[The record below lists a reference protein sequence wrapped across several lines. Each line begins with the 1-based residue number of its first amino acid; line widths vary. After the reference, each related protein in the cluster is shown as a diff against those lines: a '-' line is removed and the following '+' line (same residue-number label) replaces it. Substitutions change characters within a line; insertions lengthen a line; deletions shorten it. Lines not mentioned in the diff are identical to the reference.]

1 MDLTWRALAEGDIPA
16 LVALAARCLA
26 VDGGLPLAA
35 DETFLRPRFVADGGQ
50 GWAAVAGDGGLV
62 AAGAVRVRDADGTR
76 RAVLTGLVDPARR
89 GAGIGGRLL
98 DQGLAVAADAAGVVT
113 VEIEALTAGAARLFQ
128 SRGLREVWAEEVMRF
143 DLVASPLPLV
153 TLPAD
158 LAVSTWT
165 DDLAPRF
172 FAVYT
177 AAFRERPGFPGWT
190 VGQWVDWTAGD
201 DDFRAR
207 WSLLAGDAAFVTS
220 AEGWIVQ
227 VGVRPEERGR
237 GLGAALV
244 TEALRRM
251 REAGRTEALLDV
263 NVDNP
268 AGALYRRLGFT
279 VIGRRARFA

>member
-1 MDLTWRALAEGDIPA
+1 MALA
-16 LVALAARCLA
+16 VRCVA

-35 DETFLRPRFVADGGQ
+35 DEAFLRQRFAADGAQ
-50 GWAAVAGDGGLV
+50 GWVAVAADGALA
-62 AAGAVRVRDADGTR
+62 AAGAVRVLDAGGVR

-89 GAGIGGRLL
+89 GAGTGGRLL
-98 DQGLAVAADAAGVVT
+98 DRGLAVAGRAGGAVT
-113 VEIEALTAGAARLFQ
+113 VETEALTAGAARLFQ

-143 DLVASPLPLV
+143 DLVASPLPAV
-153 TLPAD
+153 VLPAD
-158 LAVSTWT
+158 LALSTWT

-172 FAVYT
+172 FGVYE

-190 VGQWVDWTAGD
+190 AAQWVDWTAGD
-201 DDFRAR
+201 DEFRPQ
-207 WSLLAGDAAFVTS
+207 WSLLAGDAAFVTC

-237 GLGAALV
+237 GLAAAVV

-263 NVDNP
+263 NVDNA
-268 AGALYRRLGFT
+268 AGALYRHLGFT